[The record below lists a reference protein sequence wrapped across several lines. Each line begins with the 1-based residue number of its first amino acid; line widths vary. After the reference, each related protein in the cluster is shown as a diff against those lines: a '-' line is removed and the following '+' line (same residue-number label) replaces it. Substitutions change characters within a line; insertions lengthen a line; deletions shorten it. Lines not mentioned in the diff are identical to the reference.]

1 MGKVG
6 SRRGVFKGDYLTPL
20 VFVVGLITLSLT
32 LRKAKAANES
42 SESKEKI
49 NHLLFMDDLKLLSK
63 SEKELHSY
71 SQSVQVF
78 SEDIGMEFSIERCAI
93 LVIKEEWIIN
103 TFTIEL
109 PDGKA
114 IKSLG
119 EDESYMYLG
128 ILDTDKRL
136 VDEMKKKVLKEY
148 FAQLREVLKSK
159 LKDESSDQGVNAW
172 AVSLLRYSVAFISWR
187 KCKLQGI

>member
-119 EDESYMYLG
+119 EDESYIYLG

-172 AVSLLRYSVAFISWR
+172 AVSQLRYSVAFISWR